1 MKTMN
6 GAVTA
11 LVSGKGGIGKS
22 TLTVCL
28 GKILAAR
35 GQKTILVDMNLG
47 MRALDVMTGLEDRV
61 ILTITDAG
69 KGTASPEDVLLPCP
83 ESPGLFLLPAS
94 QTKTL
99 NDLTDDEL
107 KSLFDR
113 LRGLADQILIDTAP
127 GIGEDL
133 RRCIRLADKA
143 LLIASQD
150 VVSVRNCDRLRG
162 ILEEEGIPV
171 LAGGSPVS
179 AARTPGAQ
187 TGTGRTPGAQAG
199 AAGPTCVLTCLGH
212 EGMADFFRSQCRPE
226 IHADLA
232 RPEGPE
238 GFASAIVFNL
248 GYLPGGDKS
257 LTTREGT
264 TLAAVRSSL
273 CMLKKDGLLCLTMY
287 SGHPE
292 GAKEKRALLAFAE
305 GLDPKQWHVCYLS
318 MPNQGNHPP
327 EILLIS
333 RKK

>member
-1 MKTMN
+1 MN

-83 ESPGLFLLPAS
+83 DSPGLFLLPAS

-99 NDLTDDEL
+99 NDMTDDEL

-162 ILEEEGIPV
+162 ILEEEGIREVYLVLNRMESTFPEGLSPEEIKDLLPV
-171 LAGGSPVS
+171 TPVGFLPEEKPAEGGKLPFLEK
-179 AARTPGAQ
+179 
-187 TGTGRTPGAQAG
+187 GTGRTRLYFICDRLMGTAPGSD
-199 AAGPTCVLTCLGH
+199 PD
-212 EGMADFFRSQCRPE
+212 MS
-226 IHADLA
+226 
-232 RPEGPE
+232 
-238 GFASAIVFNL
+238 
-248 GYLPGGDKS
+248 LPNKKDQPSSSEEKS
-257 LTTREGT
+257 GKTGI
-264 TLAAVRSSL
+264 
-273 CMLKKDGLLCLTMY
+273 LKKW
-287 SGHPE
+287 
-292 GAKEKRALLAFAE
+292 KKRFEK
-305 GLDPKQWHVCYLS
+305 G
-318 MPNQGNHPP
+318 
-327 EILLIS
+327 
-333 RKK
+333 

>member
-1 MKTMN
+1 MHIVSAYVRPGDIVIDATCGN
-6 GAVTA
+6 GHDTLRLAQMGPGVLYA
-11 LVSGKGGIGKS
+11 FDLQPEAIES
-22 TLTVCL
+22 T
-28 GKILAAR
+28 
-35 GQKTILVDMNLG
+35 
-47 MRALDVMTGLEDRV
+47 RAL
-61 ILTITDAG
+61 
-69 KGTASPEDVLLPCP
+69 
-83 ESPGLFLLPAS
+83 
-94 QTKTL
+94 
-99 NDLTDDEL
+99 
-107 KSLFDR
+107 
-113 LRGLADQILIDTAP
+113 
-127 GIGEDL
+127 
-133 RRCIRLADKA
+133 
-143 LLIASQD
+143 
-150 VVSVRNCDRLRG
+150 
-162 ILEEEGIPV
+162 LEEEGIPV